1 MNRKH
6 KSRTSFLTMLRTAL
20 WVCAAGAAALAS
32 AQTDDQEDAYF
43 RGGPES
49 GRHALII
56 TGAAASG
63 EIRERFSQ
71 WSNSLHD
78 VLARDYGYSA
88 DTITMLLDDGSAAS
102 QNERIDGSSRRED
115 IAAAFTGLQQTLAA
129 GEQLTVFLVGHGSAS
144 DAAAK
149 FNIVGPDIT
158 GQEFAELLAPLN
170 QQDIVVINTTS
181 GSFEFSAA
189 LAAPGRVILS
199 ATRTRAERYD
209 PMFARYLIDALDNRQ
224 GDRDKNGRLSVL
236 EAWTFASQSVLGW
249 YSEQGRLPTERAVI
263 DDNGDGN
270 FSLEPAA
277 GTGDGGLAEIAY
289 FDNHSAGPQKTSPE
303 ARSLL
308 AEMQDLER
316 AVFLLRGQKANYL
329 EEEYW
334 TRMETLLIDLARK
347 TGRYNELQ

>member
-1 MNRKH
+1 MCLAMAG
-6 KSRTSFLTMLRTAL
+6 TL
-20 WVCAAGAAALAS
+20 AGA
-32 AQTDDQEDAYF
+32 QTTDQEDAYF
-43 RGGPES
+43 RGGPDA

-56 TGAAASG
+56 TGAAASE
-63 EIRERFSQ
+63 EIRARFSQ
-71 WSNSLHD
+71 WSNALHD
-78 VLARDYGYSA
+78 VLARDYGYSGES
-88 DTITMLLDDGSAAS
+88 ITLLLDDGSAAA
-102 QNERIDGSSRRED
+102 QNERVDGSSRRED
-115 IAAAFTGLQQTLAA
+115 IASAFARLQETVNPGDQVM
-129 GEQLTVFLVGHGSAS
+129 VFLIGHGSS
-144 DAAAK
+144 TDAAAK

-189 LAAPGRVILS
+189 LAAPGRVIVS

-224 GDRDKNGRLSVL
+224 GDRDKNGRVSVL

-270 FSLEPAA
+270 FSLEPT
-277 GTGDGGLAEIAY
+277 GGGGDGGLAEIAY
-289 FDNHSAGPQKTSPE
+289 FDNHTAGPQKSAPE
-303 ARSLL
+303 ARALL
-308 AEMQDLER
+308 SEMQDLER

-329 EEEYW
+329 EEDYW

-347 TGRYNELQ
+347 TGRYNELP

>member
-1 MNRKH
+1 MNFWH
-6 KSRTSFLTMLRTAL
+6 SSRVALRTLLCGTLGLSLAVASAL
-20 WVCAAGAAALAS
+20 AGA
-32 AQTDDQEDAYF
+32 QTTDQEDAYF
-43 RGGPES
+43 RAGPES
-49 GRHALII
+49 ARHALII
-56 TGAAASG
+56 TGAAASD
-63 EIRERFSQ
+63 EIRARFSQ

-78 VLARDYGYSA
+78 VLARDYGYSS
-88 DTITMLLDDGSAAS
+88 DTITLLLDDGSAAN
-102 QNERIDGSSRRED
+102 QNERVDGSSRLED
-115 IAAAFTGLQQTLAA
+115 IESAFTRLQQTLSP
-129 GEQLTVFLVGHGSAS
+129 GDQLIVFLIGHGSS
-144 DAAAK
+144 TDAAAK

-158 GQEFAELLAPLN
+158 GQEFAQLLAPLN

-189 LAAPGRVILS
+189 LAGPGRVILS
-199 ATRTRAERYD
+199 ATRTRAERFD
-209 PMFARYLIDALDNRQ
+209 PMFARYLIDALDGRQ
-224 GDRDKNGRLSVL
+224 GDRDKNGRVSVL

-277 GTGDGGLAEIAY
+277 GGDGSLAEIAY

-303 ARSLL
+303 ARTLMV
-308 AEMQDLER
+308 EMQDLER

-329 EEEYW
+329 DEDYW

-347 TGRYNELQ
+347 TGRYNELP